1 MVKPMMRQRKRNNK
15 PHWRKRPQRKLQD
28 QSMPMLEPSVEFQN
42 TYTFRPI
49 ETYQVCKHLDIFQAG
64 REDIAGF
71 AHRKMAQEMGM
82 KLAQDGI
89 LVFDTEPDSMNC
101 GIVVRARVDVIR
113 PK

>member
-28 QSMPMLEPSVEFQN
+28 QPMPEPSVEFQN

-49 ETYQVCKHLDIFQAG
+49 ETYQVCKRLDIFQAG
-64 REDIAGF
+64 REDMVGF
-71 AHRKMAQEMGM
+71 VHREMAQEMGM

-89 LVFDTEPDSMNC
+89 LAFDTGPDLMNC

-113 PK
+113 PM

>member
-28 QSMPMLEPSVEFQN
+28 QPMPMPEPSVEFQN

-49 ETYQVCKHLDIFQAG
+49 ETYQVCKRLDTFHAG
-64 REDIAGF
+64 REEMAGVVHRQM
-71 AHRKMAQEMGM
+71 AHEMDL
-82 KLAQDGI
+82 KLAQDEI
-89 LVFDTEPDSMNC
+89 LAFDTEPDLMNC

-113 PK
+113 PM

>member
-1 MVKPMMRQRKRNNK
+1 MVKPMTRQRKRNNK

-28 QSMPMLEPSVEFQN
+28 QPMPMPEPSVEFQN

-49 ETYQVCKHLDIFQAG
+49 ETYQVCKHINIFQAG

-71 AHRKMAQEMGM
+71 VHREMAQEMGM

-89 LVFDTEPDSMNC
+89 LVFDTEPDSNNC

-113 PK
+113 PM

>member
-28 QSMPMLEPSVEFQN
+28 QSMPMPEPSVEFQN

-49 ETYQVCKHLDIFQAG
+49 ETYQVCKHLDILQAG

-71 AHRKMAQEMGM
+71 VHRKMAQEMGM

-89 LVFDTEPDSMNC
+89 LVFDTEPDSKNC